1 MSSFPSSPLNTS
13 MGQSTSSIFGA
24 NSASTPAS
32 GLFGQIGGGETKS
45 DTSKGLFG
53 KSAEK
58 QKDSS
63 IYTPMSELS
72 LEEIEIFKTCKYE
85 LGKLPENPPPVELC

>member
-1 MSSFPSSPLNTS
+1 MAYSQPSTSETQSS
-13 MGQSTSSIFGA
+13 SSIFGTKTT
-24 NSASTPAS
+24 SSPAS
-32 GLFGQIGGGETKS
+32 GLFGQVAVGESKIDS
-45 DTSKGLFG
+45 SKGLFG
-53 KSAEK
+53 KTVEK

-85 LGKLPENPPPVELC
+85 LGKLPENPPPAELCQ

>member
-1 MSSFPSSPLNTS
+1 
-13 MGQSTSSIFGA
+13 MGQSTSSIFGSKSTST
-24 NSASTPAS
+24 SAA

>member
-1 MSSFPSSPLNTS
+1 
-13 MGQSTSSIFGA
+13 MGQSTSSIFGTQ
-24 NSASTPAS
+24 STSTPAS
-32 GLFGQIGGGETKS
+32 GLFEQIGGGETKS

-53 KSAEK
+53 KTAEK